1 MITVGAREMVQ
12 ELRAFV
18 TLAEDPN
25 SIPSTHTVAHNP
37 L

>member
-1 MITVGAREMVQ
+1 MITVGAREMAQ

-18 TLAEDPN
+18 TLVEDPN
-25 SIPSTHTVAHNP
+25 LIPDTHTVAHNH